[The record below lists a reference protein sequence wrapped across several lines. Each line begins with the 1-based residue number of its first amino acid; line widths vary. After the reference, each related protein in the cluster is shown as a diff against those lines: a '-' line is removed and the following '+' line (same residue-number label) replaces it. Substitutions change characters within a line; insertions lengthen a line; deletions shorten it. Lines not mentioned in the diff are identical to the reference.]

1 MRNTRARGAVGRP
14 PKGDDG
20 AARNRILEAAIA
32 VFSEN
37 GINASSIK
45 DISLRAGV
53 TPALVNYHFD
63 DKEAL
68 ISEALDRF
76 VVPIVRRFWEAADLG
91 LEPRGMLEEMIAR
104 VQAAAVESP
113 WFLLLWSRELA
124 NVGGRLR
131 DFLKSRLDERLAG
144 LFLETVLA
152 GQRDG
157 SVNPDLAPELVYVS
171 LVSFVCFASQ
181 ARPGFEMVYR
191 RHVSDLALQR
201 HVCSLLLH
209 GFADPGERRFHDS
222 LERGAPG
229 PRHHQPRHHRRPRS
243 RPPGRPGV
251 RSAGRPGRP
260 GAGSA
265 GGPSRRRSR
274 P

>member
-32 VFSEN
+32 AFSEN
-37 GINASSIK
+37 GIDASSIK
-45 DISLRAGV
+45 EISRRAGV

-68 ISEALDRF
+68 ISESLDRF

-91 LEPRGMLEEMIAR
+91 LEPREMLEELIAR
-104 VQAAAVESP
+104 VQAAAEKHP

-131 DFLKSRLDERLAG
+131 DFLKSRLDKRLAD

-157 SVNPDLAPELVYVS
+157 TVNPDLAPELVYVS
-171 LVSFVCFASQ
+171 LVSCVCLASQ
-181 ARPGFEMVYR
+181 ARPGFEMVFR
-191 RHVSDLALQR
+191 SPVSDLALQR
-201 HVCSLLLH
+201 HVCSLLIH
-209 GFADPGERRFHDS
+209 GLADPGERRIHDS
-222 LERGAPG
+222 LERGTPG
-229 PRHHQPRHHRRPRS
+229 PRQHQPRHHHRAPS
-243 RPPGRPGV
+243 RPSGRTGAG
-251 RSAGRPGRP
+251 SAGRPGRP
-260 GAGSA
+260 GTRSA
-265 GGPSRRRSR
+265 GGPSRRRAR